1 MHVGLWCCKTM
12 YILFIY
18 FQLVLWKDTHSFL
31 SFLFQL
37 LLIVQPLEHVALF
50 SHCHA
55 SQCVLVNFWKAHT
68 RASSLTRLVATFLTM
83 NTKITSTLLEK
94 EETFINLY
102 FEPRTLVCRQW
113 KFDKRT
119 FLWSCF
125 CKTFWKNC
133 FTCWEQNLFGSNK
146 TLWINCSCEQ
156 S

>member
-1 MHVGLWCCKTM
+1 M

-18 FQLVLWKDTHSFL
+18 FQLVLWKDTHSFF

-68 RASSLTRLVATFLTM
+68 RASSLTRLVATFLTT

-102 FEPRTLVCRQW
+102 MNTLNREHWCADSGNLTEGRSYDHVFVRHFG
-113 KFDKRT
+113 KIA
-119 FLWSCF
+119 LHVGS
-125 CKTFWKNC
+125 KTCLDQIK
-133 FTCWEQNLFGSNK
+133 LYGS
-146 TLWINCSCEQ
+146 IARVSRVRICIVG
-156 S
+156 